1 MPNMTG
7 LGKYQKGMELEEQ
20 GLAGKEVAAQLGYKD
35 VQSWYAAKS
44 YYAKRNAN
52 FAARAAGVP
61 DTPKPNTLVEEINR
75 KRESYLGF
83 SEATR
88 KLALATKAE
97 AAPENVIDKP
107 RLQRTVQVSAE
118 GETLRYRLIGEL
130 ISIYR
135 SGQHRASLSIT
146 VTECLTMIEEVKEL
160 LRP

>member
-7 LGKYQKGMELEEQ
+7 LGKYRKGMELEEQ
-20 GLAGKEVAAQLGYKD
+20 GLAGKEVAVQLGYKD

-44 YYAKRNAN
+44 YYAKRNAD
-52 FAARAAGVP
+52 FTARAAGAP
-61 DTPKPNTLVEEINR
+61 DTPTPNALVEDVNR
-75 KRESYLGF
+75 KRDNYLGF

-88 KLALATKAE
+88 NLALATRAE
-97 AAPENVIDKP
+97 AAPESAPEKP
-107 RLQRTVQVSAE
+107 KIRRTIQVNAE

-146 VTECLTMIEEVKEL
+146 VNECLTMIEEVKEL